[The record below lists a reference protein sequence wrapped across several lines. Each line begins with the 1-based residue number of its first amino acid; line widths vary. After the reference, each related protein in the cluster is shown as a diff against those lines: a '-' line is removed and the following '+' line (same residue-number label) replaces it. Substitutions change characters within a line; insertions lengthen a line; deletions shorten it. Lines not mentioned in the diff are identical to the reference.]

1 MAVGMKMRFAKK
13 LRLQLDPLYEATSE
27 VAKQNLDFEVGHS
40 NIKEFE
46 DVLLSFSHMKESLKA
61 SLEQQWEA
69 EHMQKEQI
77 AALAHDLKTPLTVI
91 QGNADLISETELDEE
106 QRLYA
111 EYISS
116 SSEQMQLY
124 IRTLIDISRAA
135 SGYQLHM
142 EDIDVLSYVEQLR
155 GQIDA
160 LCQTKKIGLQMELEH
175 LPDVL
180 SADKLLLERAIMNVI
195 NNAMDYSPQ
204 DSSIHISIIGGK
216 QHLKITV
223 TDAGPGFS
231 QEDLLHAKEQ
241 FYMADHSRSSNMHF
255 GMGLFITKS
264 IVQQHGGQLDLY
276 YDSFTTHDS
285 IGVKRKLRF
294 RSFNGYLKEEERNV
308 RPAEHNEILE
318 LLKQCTNCRDQ
329 LLIMLLA
336 ETGYRIGEILGVDY
350 TRDIDYERHT
360 IRVFFRDDNENRARA
375 KNAAYRKAK
384 ISDATFQ
391 FLLFYLSKYREL
403 LQHQQMLFVN
413 IEGETKGKALQVD
426 AVYRMLE
433 RMEKKTGIHTTPHM
447 LRRYFGNMRRDAGW
461 PLEMISEAYGHKHTD
476 TTIKYLNIV
485 DDQLMEASDQ
495 YYAKHSVLYDVEKL
509 L

>member
-1 MAVGMKMRFAKK
+1 MGMKKQSSLKTAFWHFLFMLLGGLLGTVVVPFLFMNISTAIGVTTYGDYSEIRSNELASVLAATPDLSDVQIPMGIEYVLLDKNYQVIETTLDEGELEHAMRYATTGVIDQNLKKRYLLVTRENEYVVLQYYIGAQYTNEWMNMHLPSPDILLIILIAAGGIFVCLFLTTRFTKK
-13 LRLQLDPLYEATSE
+13 LRLQLEPLYEATSE

-135 SGYQLHM
+135 TGYQLHM
-142 EDIDVLSYVEQLR
+142 QDIDVLAYVEQLR

-180 SADKLLLERAIMNVI
+180 SVDKLLLERAIMNVI
-195 NNAMDYSPQ
+195 NNALDYSPQ

-216 QHLKITV
+216 PHLKITV

-241 FYMADHSRSSNMHF
+241 FYMADHSRSSNLHF

-264 IVQQHGGQLDLY
+264 IVEQHGGQLDL
-276 YDSFTTHDS
+276 SNS
-285 IGVKRKLRF
+285 
-294 RSFNGYLKEEERNV
+294 E
-308 RPAEHNEILE
+308 
-318 LLKQCTNCRDQ
+318 
-329 LLIMLLA
+329 
-336 ETGYRIGEILGVDY
+336 
-350 TRDIDYERHT
+350 
-360 IRVFFRDDNENRARA
+360 
-375 KNAAYRKAK
+375 
-384 ISDATFQ
+384 
-391 FLLFYLSKYREL
+391 
-403 LQHQQMLFVN
+403 
-413 IEGETKGKALQVD
+413 
-426 AVYRMLE
+426 
-433 RMEKKTGIHTTPHM
+433 KTGGAQVTISI
-447 LRRYFGNMRRDAGW
+447 
-461 PLEMISEAYGHKHTD
+461 PL
-476 TTIKYLNIV
+476 L
-485 DDQLMEASDQ
+485 
-495 YYAKHSVLYDVEKL
+495 
-509 L
+509 